1 MDKLTIEKL
10 YNVAILDFKT
20 AHSDNEKWDA
30 RRRMANLERTSAEL
44 YGFEYADNL
53 SHRKDG
59 IYG

>member
-20 AHSDNEKWDA
+20 SHSENEKWDA

-44 YGFEYADNL
+44 YGFEYADKL
-53 SHRKDG
+53 SLRKEN
-59 IYG
+59 I